1 MEAQSVTGACL
12 GSTSASTFDRKL
24 NGTCQVFARSSL
36 NSFLGYTFSPKAL
49 SFSSKRQDTAPSAL
63 LNSREYKEK
72 KELEKLAQGST
83 CDSDSDDDLCPI
95 ECVREIKT
103 LRDLEHVIHDIAK
116 GMGALV
122 VVDFFRTAC
131 GSCRY
136 IEKGFAKLCKGA
148 GNGEASV
155 IFLKHNVM
163 DEYEE
168 QSDIAEKFRIK
179 VVPLFHFYKD
189 GELVESFP
197 TRDKAR
203 ILETIYKHLDV
214 DQTIEEWS
222 DLHGLK

>member
-1 MEAQSVTGACL
+1 MFTGGC
-12 GSTSASTFDRKL
+12 STSSISVDTKF
-24 NGTCQVFARSSL
+24 NGTVSPWTWQGIPRTSFRSTL
-36 NSFLGYTFSPKAL
+36 A
-49 SFSSKRQDTAPSAL
+49 SKHRQSRAPSAL
-63 LNSREYKEK
+63 LNSKEYSEK
-72 KELEKLAQGST
+72 KKQQEEEQKQGFQGE
-83 CDSDSDDDLCPI
+83 SDSDEDLCPI
-95 ECVREIKT
+95 ECVREIDT
-103 LRDLEHVIHDIAK
+103 LRELEHVIHDVAK
-116 GMGALV
+116 STGALV

-136 IEKGFAKLCKGA
+136 IEKGFSKLCKGA

-179 VVPLFHFYKD
+179 VVPLFHFYKN

-197 TRDKAR
+197 TRDKKK
-203 ILETIYKHLDV
+203 ILETIYKYLDI

-222 DLHGLK
+222 DFHGLH